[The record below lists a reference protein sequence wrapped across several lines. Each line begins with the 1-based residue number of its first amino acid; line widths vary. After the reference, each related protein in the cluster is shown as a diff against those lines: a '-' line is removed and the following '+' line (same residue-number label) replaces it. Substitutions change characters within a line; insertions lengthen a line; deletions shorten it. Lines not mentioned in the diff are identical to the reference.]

1 MEGRG
6 VDGNAGS
13 DCNCGIRQTDQDCS
27 VANPPS
33 PPTIPFPQ
41 NLPAILAKMR
51 GKIVIFAL
59 IFLVGMVGV
68 TSAIYTVPA
77 DSEGIVMRFGN
88 YAKTTEPGLRFK
100 VPFGVDLVEI
110 VPVRRVQ
117 KMEFGF
123 GTAGAL
129 NMYQHV
135 DSREQSREKSMITG
149 DKNAASVEWVV
160 QYKIDKPQD
169 YLFQVRNPE
178 ATLRDSSESV
188 MREMVGDRTVDEVL
202 TVGRKEI
209 EDKCLLKLQELVNL
223 YGLGFRIDQVQ
234 LKNVNPP
241 QAVQASF
248 NEVNQAQQEM
258 EQSINIA
265 RGEYNKAVPRAKGEA
280 DRQIAE
286 AEGAATKRVN
296 EAQGDANRF
305 MALYKEYSLAPAVTR
320 QRLYLETMVEVMPTL
335 KKVIV
340 DENAAG
346 VLPLLHLGE
355 ATRTNLGK

>member
-1 MEGRG
+1 L
-6 VDGNAGS
+6 
-13 DCNCGIRQTDQDCS
+13 Q
-27 VANPPS
+27 
-33 PPTIPFPQ
+33 
-41 NLPAILAKMR
+41 AILSKFR
-51 GKIVIFAL
+51 GSVFLYAL
-59 IFLVGMVGV
+59 AFLLLVVGIK
-68 TSAIYTVPA
+68 SAIYTVPA
-77 DSEGIVMRFGN
+77 DSEGIVMRFGSF
-88 YAKTTEPGLRFK
+88 ARVTEPGLRFK
-100 VPFGVDLVEI
+100 VPFGVDRVEV

-123 GTAGAL
+123 GTGGAS
-129 NMYQHV
+129 NIYQFV
-135 DSREQSREKSMITG
+135 DYDEQALERSMITG
-149 DKNAASVEWVV
+149 DKNAATVEWVV

-178 ATLRDSSESV
+178 LTLRDASESV

-209 EDKCLLKLQELVNL
+209 EDKALQKLQDLVNL

-241 QAVQASF
+241 QPVQASF

-258 EQSINIA
+258 QQSINIA

-305 MALYKEYSLAPAVTR
+305 MALFKEYQLAPEVTR
-320 QRLYLETMVEVMPTL
+320 QRLYLEKMTEVLPIL
-335 KKVIV
+335 ENKVIV
-340 DENAAG
+340 DENATG
-346 VLPLLHLGE
+346 VLPLLHLGDQN
-355 ATRTNLGK
+355 RTNLGK

>member
-1 MEGRG
+1 MWGET
-6 VDGNAGS
+6 AP
-13 DCNCGIRQTDQDCS
+13 
-27 VANPPS
+27 VATTPRPPN
-33 PPTIPFPQ
+33 IPFPH
-41 NLPAILAKMR
+41 NLQAILSKFR
-51 GKIVIFAL
+51 GGVVLYAL
-59 IFLVGMVGV
+59 AFLLLVVGIK
-68 TSAIYTVPA
+68 SAIYTVPA
-77 DSEGIVMRFGN
+77 DSEGIVMRFGSF
-88 YAKTTEPGLRFK
+88 ARVTEPGLRFK
-100 VPFGVDLVEI
+100 VPFGVDRVEV

-123 GTAGAL
+123 GTAGAM
-129 NMYQHV
+129 NVYQFV
-135 DSREQSREKSMITG
+135 DYDEQALERSMITG
-149 DKNAASVEWVV
+149 DKNAATVEWVV
-160 QYKIDKPQD
+160 QYKIDKPKD

-178 ATLRDSSESV
+178 LTLRDASESV

-209 EDKCLLKLQELVNL
+209 EDKALQKLQELVNL

-241 QAVQASF
+241 QPVQASF

-258 EQSINIA
+258 QQSINIA

-305 MALYKEYSLAPAVTR
+305 MALFKEYQLAPEVTR
-320 QRLYLETMVEVMPTL
+320 QRLYLEKMTEVLPIL
-335 KKVIV
+335 QNKVIV

-346 VLPLLHLGE
+346 VLPLLHLGDQN
-355 ATRTNLGK
+355 RTKLGK